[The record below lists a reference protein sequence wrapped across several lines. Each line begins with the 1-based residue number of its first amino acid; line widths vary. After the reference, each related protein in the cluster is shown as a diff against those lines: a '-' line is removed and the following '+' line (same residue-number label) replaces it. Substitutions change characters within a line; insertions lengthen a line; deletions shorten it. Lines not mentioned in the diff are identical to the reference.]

1 MRKLS
6 RFAFTRHRAAILFVC
21 AMIYGLT
28 SCSEADSTAPV
39 VRGRHIVPE
48 AGNGI
53 VVARHG
59 TTDLSI
65 QDQDESVVPRVRLD
79 DDLLFISALD
89 VNLDIDEPE
98 EQIVVV
104 KRRDDAE
111 DRVSLLI
118 TDFDTLR
125 STYRVTWEGTT
136 RATNVR
142 TFAVYTMDL
151 IGDHLDEIVT
161 VGTDADGNQ
170 TMNVFRRRQAGTLD
184 PGLAYREI
192 FTASSDG
199 SIEIDDLPR
208 SGAYRT
214 LQSDGV
220 SFPIQVFERNETT
233 ETPLDLIQ
241 TIWVWRVPE
250 NRYVRS
256 EVVPIPAMQIE
267 ETQLRELYNAEADE
281 MERFLEGP
289 WFRTT
294 GEDLTERAE
303 LAYFDPQTR
312 EVVLSR
318 GDTQERFEW
327 LNSYKTLYAGG
338 PGLWINLRN
347 EVLSTVRRQ
356 LSITVHGLETISLSD
371 DGAEYWTGRYQRMTP
386 GIQSSVVRDHTLGTP
401 SFELSGVFRN
411 ENDAELLLNRPHFR
425 LRTPDFD
432 WSGGFNIIQ
441 LTEPVLELK
450 VTDADSTPAAARMR
464 NDGTF
469 SVRYAMGYTEQRS
482 EERLVRR
489 LALEPVELTAD
500 GLEHTGGVS
509 FVLEQVEELDVQ
521 S

>member
-1 MRKLS
+1 
-6 RFAFTRHRAAILFVC
+6 
-21 AMIYGLT
+21 
-28 SCSEADSTAPV
+28 
-39 VRGRHIVPE
+39 
-48 AGNGI
+48 
-53 VVARHG
+53 
-59 TTDLSI
+59 
-65 QDQDESVVPRVRLD
+65 
-79 DDLLFISALD
+79 
-89 VNLDIDEPE
+89 
-98 EQIVVV
+98 
-104 KRRDDAE
+104 
-111 DRVSLLI
+111 
-118 TDFDTLR
+118 
-125 STYRVTWEGTT
+125 
-136 RATNVR
+136 
-142 TFAVYTMDL
+142 
-151 IGDHLDEIVT
+151 T
-161 VGTDADGNQ
+161 VGTDADGSQ
-170 TMNVFRRRQAGTLD
+170 TMNVFRRRQAGALD

-192 FTASSDG
+192 FAASSDG

-214 LQSDGV
+214 LQSNGV

-256 EVVPIPAMQIE
+256 EVVDIPAMQIE
-267 ETQLRELYNAEADE
+267 ETQLRELYNAEAGE
-281 MERFLEGP
+281 MEHFLEGP

-294 GEDLTERAE
+294 GEDLTGRAE

-356 LSITVHGLETISLSD
+356 LSITVHGLDTISVSD

-386 GIQSSVVRDHTLGTP
+386 GIQSSVVRGHTIGTP

-432 WSGGFNIIQ
+432 WSGGFNVIQ
-441 LTEPVLELK
+441 LSEPVLELK
-450 VTDADSTPAAARMR
+450 VTDADATPSTARTR

-469 SVRYAMGYTEQRS
+469 SVRYAVGYTEQRS
-482 EERLVRR
+482 DERLVRR

-500 GLEHTGGVS
+500 GLEHTDGVS
-509 FVLEQVEELDVQ
+509 LVLEQVLELDAQ